1 MINMEISRAANE
13 GNTTQET
20 VIKAQPTLHACVEQ
34 AMKNYFSHLD
44 GHPVTDVYNMVLSEV
59 EIALFE
65 SVLNYT
71 RGNQTMAAELLGVN
85 RGTLRKKLKQ
95 YHLI

>member
-1 MINMEISRAANE
+1 MIDMEISATANE
-13 GNTTQET
+13 GSTSRET
-20 VIKAQPTLHACVEQ
+20 LKKAQPTLHDCVEQ

-44 GHPVTDVYNMVLSEV
+44 GQSVTGVYNMVLSEV
-59 EIALFE
+59 EAALLE

-71 RGNQTMAAELLGVN
+71 QGNQTIAADLLGVN

-95 YHLI
+95 YRLI